1 MGETSWSRI
10 SLTVSTLLICKR
22 LAYRKAMSFHHRR
35 HMGDFDEGNIA
46 IVRNDPGLDNA
57 AGLIY
62 THTSTANGADSPKN
76 HRAMQ
81 MATKEKH
88 RGCLVAWKKVVGAC
102 VQFHHRQPGKQ
113 ILLLSSSV
121 CDVNR
126 HS

>member
-46 IVRNDPGLDNA
+46 IIKNDPGLDNA

-62 THTSTANGADSPKN
+62 THTSTANSADSPKKFLIVQCKWPPRKN
-76 HRAMQ
+76 
-81 MATKEKH
+81 TE
-88 RGCLVAWKKVVGAC
+88 VAWWHGRKSLEHVCNFTIANPENKYYCCLRQC
-102 VQFHHRQPGKQ
+102 VT
-113 ILLLSSSV
+113 
-121 CDVNR
+121 
-126 HS
+126 